1 MSAAVIR
8 RPGIGRLDAMARW
21 RPGTRERLQATAL
34 ELFRERGFD
43 GTTVADIAAAAEVT
57 ERTFFRHFADKREV
71 LFSGQED
78 FVRLFVEP
86 IEQAPADTAP
96 SELIRRAL
104 DGAATFFPEER
115 RAWSRR
121 RQPVI
126 DADPALQE
134 RELAKLAGLG
144 STLGEVLRER
154 GVREPAATLAAQ
166 TAVTVFHLA
175 FTRWIDPDEDRS
187 MVDLSHERLAALASL
202 VP

>member
-1 MSAAVIR
+1 
-8 RPGIGRLDAMARW
+8 MARW
-21 RPGTRERLQATAL
+21 RSGTRERLQATAL

-86 IEQAPADTAP
+86 IGQAPADTPP

-115 RAWSRR
+115 RPWSRR

-126 DADPALQE
+126 DVDPALKE

-144 STLGEVLRER
+144 STLGDVLRDR
-154 GVREPAATLAAQ
+154 GVPEPTATLAAQ

-175 FTRWIDPDEDRS
+175 FTQWIAPDEHRT
-187 MVDLSHERLAALASL
+187 MVELSHERLAALASL